1 MQPVLIAAMLWFS
14 ALSCGLMAGLYFAFS
29 AFIMRALG
37 RIERS
42 AGIAAMNAINVD
54 IQRSLFMPVFLGSTL
69 VAAILTVVALL
80 DLAAPYALPALIG
93 GAIYVVGMFMVTMI
107 RNVPLNNALAAID
120 GSDGEGST
128 LWARYLTRWT
138 RWNHVRTLASLAG
151 CGLYVRAISLL

>member
-1 MQPVLIAAMLWFS
+1 MQSVLIAAMLWFS

-54 IQRSLFMPVFLGSTL
+54 IQQSLFMPVFLGSTL
-69 VAAILTVVALL
+69 AAVILAVVALL

-93 GAIYVVGMFMVTMI
+93 GAIYVAGMFGVTMV
-107 RNVPLNNALAAID
+107 RNVPLNNALAALD
-120 GSDGEGST
+120 GSDEDGDRQ
-128 LWARYLTRWT
+128 WARYLSQWT

-151 CGLYVRAISLL
+151 CALYIASISEI